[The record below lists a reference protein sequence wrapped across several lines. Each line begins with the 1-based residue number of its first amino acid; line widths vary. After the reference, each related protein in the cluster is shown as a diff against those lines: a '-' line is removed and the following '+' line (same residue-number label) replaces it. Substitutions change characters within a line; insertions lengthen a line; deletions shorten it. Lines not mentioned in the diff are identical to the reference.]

1 MSARLSIRNDHR
13 AAIRKIAMLPY
24 VRIIAVHIIPSV
36 FKASNIRDRPPS
48 TVLGWRSPQTLWGS
62 RLENILYAGIG
73 GPPQVAA
80 SFYRIVPAGRAPRA
94 PMSGQ
99 TSIGTKNPLPRKR
112 PQRDRESAGAANL
125 EAGFLPGGANL
136 PEAWNRRLLRRICS
150 KKAAAVRDRPGL

>member
-1 MSARLSIRNDHR
+1 
-13 AAIRKIAMLPY
+13 MLPY

-80 SFYRIVPAGRAPRA
+80 SFKPHRPCWA
-94 PMSGQ
+94 
-99 TSIGTKNPLPRKR
+99 GTKGADVR
-112 PQRDRESAGAANL
+112 PD
-125 EAGFLPGGANL
+125 FD
-136 PEAWNRRLLRRICS
+136 WD
-150 KKAAAVRDRPGL
+150 KKPAPKETAPAR